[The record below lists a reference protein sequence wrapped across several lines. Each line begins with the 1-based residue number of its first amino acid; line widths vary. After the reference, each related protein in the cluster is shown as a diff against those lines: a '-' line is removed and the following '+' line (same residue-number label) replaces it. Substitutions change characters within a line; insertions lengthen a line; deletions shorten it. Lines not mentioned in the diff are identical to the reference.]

1 MLGFFS
7 CIYEKLRHIVR
18 CVGRTSTVRTTGT
31 AADQEADR
39 QQKEPTMTKRIRLPA
54 IAVDA
59 GKVRLG
65 GIINPLPRIVADAG
79 KVRLGGIA
87 PIV

>member
-1 MLGFFS
+1 M
-7 CIYEKLRHIVR
+7 VR
-18 CVGRTSTVRTTGT
+18 CVGGT
-31 AADQEADR
+31 CSYGTEHETDR
-39 QQKEPTMTKRIRLPA
+39 QHEEQTMTKRIRLPA
-54 IAVDA
+54 VTIDA

-65 GIINPLPRIVADAG
+65 GIINPLPRTVADAG